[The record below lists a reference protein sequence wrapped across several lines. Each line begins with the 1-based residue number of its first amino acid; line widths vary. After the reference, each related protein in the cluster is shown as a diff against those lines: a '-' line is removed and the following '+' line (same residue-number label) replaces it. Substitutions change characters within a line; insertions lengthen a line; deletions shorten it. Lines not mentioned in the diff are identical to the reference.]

1 MADIDKSLNTT
12 TTIEVPKE
20 EEVLDVQEQINI
32 NEENKDNVAV
42 TMDEEGGAEIEFNPS
57 TVNPE
62 GGQDHFENLAEYLE
76 DSVLDPLA
84 SDLMDKYKD

>member
-57 TVNPE
+57 TYHQKPHV
-62 GGQDHFENLAEYLE
+62 H
-76 DSVLDPLA
+76 
-84 SDLMDKYKD
+84 